1 MMTPVIKAIA
11 LKYPESDLFVA
22 VRRKG
27 IKKDPYYTVLK
38 NLPFIKE
45 VVESKH
51 INKKDY
57 DLFFDLT
64 KSCAVYEK
72 PGLFLNRIDL
82 FASSCNVELESKTPI
97 YLPVIKERL
106 EEPTIALHI
115 KSEDVKRDW
124 SLKNNISL
132 IHLILRNTK
141 LNILIL
147 DHDVEELIE
156 HSRVRYCRG
165 LNIEEAAGLLSQCKY
180 FLGPDSCFMHF
191 AAAFNIPSL
200 ILMGSIPV
208 EARLKYY
215 EKARAL
221 TANISCLGCWY
232 TECDKDIECMKLL
245 DPGTVFKHLEGLI
258 DEEA

>member
-1 MMTPVIKAIA
+1 MMTPTIKAVA
-11 LKYPESDLFVA
+11 LKYPEADLFVA

-27 IKKDPYYTVLK
+27 IKKDPYYMVLK

-45 VVESKH
+45 IIESKH

-64 KSCAVYEK
+64 KSCSIYEK
-72 PGLFLNRIDL
+72 PGFSFNRIDL
-82 FASSCNVELESKTPI
+82 FASSCKVELESKLPI
-97 YLPVIKERL
+97 YFPKIKEKL
-106 EEPTIALHI
+106 IEPTIGLHI

-124 SLKNNISL
+124 PLKNNISL

-147 DHDVEELIE
+147 DHDVEELVQHNRI
-156 HSRVRYCRG
+156 RYCKG
-165 LNIEEAAGLLSQCKY
+165 LSIEETAGLLYQCKY

-215 EKARAL
+215 KNARGL
-221 TANISCLGCWY
+221 TANIGCLGCYY

-258 DEEA
+258 DEQT